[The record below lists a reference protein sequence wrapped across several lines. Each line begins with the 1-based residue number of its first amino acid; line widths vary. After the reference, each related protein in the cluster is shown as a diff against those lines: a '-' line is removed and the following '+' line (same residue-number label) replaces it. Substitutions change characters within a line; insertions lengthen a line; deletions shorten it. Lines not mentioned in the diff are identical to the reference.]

1 MTKQLKV
8 IYTHWIN
15 ISADP
20 PKVKSS
26 WRKIDRV
33 ISVTVP
39 AAQQRVI
46 IRLLEEHCSLLV
58 RKSFLA
64 GFHVAMGLWKESV

>member
-15 ISADP
+15 TSADP
-20 PKVKSS
+20 PKVKNS

-33 ISVTVP
+33 ISATVP
-39 AAQQRVI
+39 AAQQRVFT
-46 IRLLEEHCSLLV
+46 RLMEEHCSLLE
-58 RKSFLA
+58 RKGFLA
-64 GFHVAMGLWKESV
+64 GFYAAMGLWKESM